1 MWIVW
6 RLGCFL
12 IAAPADGTH
21 ISAACYPLA
30 LSGWPMTGNTVF
42 LKGHL
47 AGLEASATCGTG

>member
-12 IAAPADGTH
+12 IAAPTDGLLT
-21 ISAACYPLA
+21 IV